1 MKVKE
6 LIELLKRSPAENI
19 VYVEDKALEQSA
31 GVDDVFIG
39 HGTLSGHS
47 YIYVNVEDWQEERK
61 QIEIYEKLLARATYM
76 LDISI
81 RKGAYFPDIEMK
93 HAAENLANEISTA
106 LNEGESKK

>member
-39 HGTLSGHS
+39 TAHAHRHGHCRRFLHRLRHLRLEMPG
-47 YIYVNVEDWQEERK
+47 ECD
-61 QIEIYEKLLARATYM
+61 
-76 LDISI
+76 
-81 RKGAYFPDIEMK
+81 PD
-93 HAAENLANEISTA
+93 
-106 LNEGESKK
+106 

>member
-47 YIYVNVEDWQEERK
+47 YIYVNVEAWQEERK
-61 QIEIYEKLLARATYM
+61 QIEIYEKLLERAAYM
-76 LDISI
+76 LELSKTAFYPDMKMTGAIIYLIRDI
-81 RKGAYFPDIEMK
+81 
-93 HAAENLANEISTA
+93 NTA

>member
-47 YIYVNVEDWQEERK
+47 YIYVNAEDWQEERK
-61 QIEIYEKLLARATYM
+61 QIEIYEKLLERAAYM
-76 LDISI
+76 LHIN
-81 RKGAYFPDIEMK
+81 KTAFFPDIK
-93 HAAENLANEISTA
+93 ATHEIVSLVEEIRTA